1 VLFNGHQETGAALLA
16 QAEAGE
22 ELVIRRRG
30 VAIARIVAEPTR
42 PADGFD
48 LQELFQ
54 FTDAQPMH
62 EGPDAGSFMAEL
74 RRNVRY

>member
-1 VLFNGHQETGAALLA
+1 MPMRFCGDAITIGCADWFRPSGREDSLA
-16 QAEAGE
+16 EPARSAEAS
-22 ELVIRRRG
+22 
-30 VAIARIVAEPTR
+30 
-42 PADGFD
+42 D

-74 RRNVRY
+74 RRDVRY